1 MDKFDPVRFKLLPT
15 HPVSIPRSASN
26 PIFLVLLVTVA
37 AIASGVHLLFQSASA
52 QNQPVAQ
59 QSLTKQRLDP
69 QNPIDRDL
77 PSGGQARPPRD
88 PRGPG
93 TPGGGQRR
101 PPRDPRGPGTPGGG
115 NLYEDILNQLREE
128 NRIGVRGGNI
138 CAIAPPA
145 RLMGI
150 GSAIWHDR
158 PLFIWQ
164 GAAVRIEL
172 VASGSE
178 EVLWSK
184 NLTANDTTAV
194 YQGEALQPAQRYE
207 WRLYRSD
214 KDFDIVLFRILPKQE
229 RDRITAQ
236 LNQLQTEGDTVE
248 QIALKRANYFAEQR
262 LWADALQEI
271 YAVANPSEQLKKLG
285 QEITNYLCG

>member
-77 PSGGQARPPRD
+77 PSGGQA
-88 PRGPG
+88 
-93 TPGGGQRR
+93 R

-194 YQGEALQPAQRYE
+194 YQGEALQAAQRYE

-236 LNQLQTEGDTVE
+236 LNQLQTEGDTAE

-271 YAVANPSEQLKKLG
+271 YAVPNPSDQLKKLG

>member
-1 MDKFDPVRFKLLPT
+1 MDRFDSVWSKLLRS
-15 HPVSIPRSASN
+15 HRVSITRSVRN
-26 PIFLVLLVTVA
+26 PIFLVLFVTVA
-37 AIASGVHLLFQSASA
+37 AIASGVNLLFQSASA

-59 QSLTKQRLDP
+59 RP
-69 QNPIDRDL
+69 APRNPRG
-77 PSGGQARPPRD
+77 PGVPGGGQARPVPRN

-93 TPGGGQRR
+93 V
-101 PPRDPRGPGTPGGG
+101 PGGG

-128 NRIGVRGGNI
+128 NRIGVRGGNL

-150 GSAIWHDR
+150 NSAIWHDR

-172 VASGSE
+172 VASESE

-194 YQGEALQPAQRYE
+194 YDGEPLQAGQRYE
-207 WRLYRSD
+207 WRLYRSEQ
-214 KDFDIVLFRILPKQE
+214 DFEAILFRILPKQE
-229 RDRITAQ
+229 RDRITAE
-236 LNQLQTEGDTVE
+236 LNQLQTQGATPEE
-248 QIALKRANYFAEQR
+248 IALQRANYFAKNR
-262 LWADALQEI
+262 LWSDALQEI
-271 YAVANPSEQLKKLG
+271 YSVPNPSDQLKKLG
-285 QEITNYLCG
+285 EEITAYLCR